1 MIKCGIFF
9 VFVNFYG
16 SFNVL
21 ILQCQILLN
30 KCISF
35 KCVLLKILKR
45 CILYVTGGSSRF
57 KNRGKSHS
65 ERSRTPGRQTPR
77 RDSPVEDEGSRGGS
91 RERSPNEDS
100 RSSHRSPS
108 EDRNDRNSSHEDT
121 VVNTVA
127 SEVTAKS
134 DHRSKS
140 DGSRRS
146 RSRARSQAG
155 DMADEGQDQVEAA
168 PVEEEPKE
176 AKPRTPSP
184 RPQVRN
190 SRSPAPSQRD
200 GDEQSFANTLDEIT
214 TMGTNEVADQ
224 DLSSHYIDERI
235 NMQPAEAHEEI
246 PEVIFVRP
254 KTPEEEVIADRAIAA
269 TDQQVAVNG
278 EAKVPEVYNSVPEF
292 LAKAV
297 RRAIPSEP
305 VYEPRYEPIEEP
317 VLNEPVV
324 AAAEPD
330 SEQPDYQTATMGM
343 SAGDKETLGDRED
356 EQGGDD
362 TLVEATRPIG
372 VADLKG
378 GEVLRSGSSG
388 SSLGINNTPP
398 DRQYTP
404 LSFSSSDAQ
413 FYSPPDSPDISLSEQ
428 LQDKPLPSNTQV
440 NTEHIS
446 LLLASHLS
454 SQATSEGGRG
464 PEGTTEK
471 DLSTPPHTQ
480 GLWEEIHLM
489 INSWFT

>member
-1 MIKCGIFF
+1 M
-9 VFVNFYG
+9 VFVHFYV

-30 KCISF
+30 KCIRF
-35 KCVLLKILKR
+35 KCVSLKILRR
-45 CILYVTGGSSRF
+45 CVLYVTGGSSRF

-77 RDSPVEDEGSRGGS
+77 RESPVEDAGSRGGS
-91 RERSPNEDS
+91 RERSPTEDS

-134 DHRSKS
+134 EHKSKS
-140 DGSRRS
+140 DSSKRS
-146 RSRARSQAG
+146 RSRARSQAEEV
-155 DMADEGQDQVEAA
+155 ADEGQVQVEA
-168 PVEEEPKE
+168 PPEEQEPLE
-176 AKPRTPSP
+176 AKSRTPSP
-184 RPQVRN
+184 RQQARN
-190 SRSPAPSQRD
+190 SKSPAPSQRD
-200 GDEQSFANTLDEIT
+200 GDEHSFANTLDEIT
-214 TMGTNEVADQ
+214 TMGTNEMADQ

-235 NMQPAEAHEEI
+235 IMQPAEAHDEI

-254 KTPEEEVIADRAIAA
+254 KTPEEEAVAERATAAAD
-269 TDQQVAVNG
+269 QLLAVNG
-278 EAKVPEVYNSVPEF
+278 EANVAEVQPAIPEPVVKPISRI
-292 LAKAV
+292 L
-297 RRAIPSEP
+297 PSEP

-317 VLNEPVV
+317 LVNEPAV

-343 SAGDKETLGDRED
+343 SAGDKEALGDRDD

-362 TLVEATRPIG
+362 TLVEATRPMA
-372 VADLKG
+372 VADMRS
-378 GEVLRSGSSG
+378 GEGLRSGSSG

-440 NTEHIS
+440 NTEQLS

-454 SQATSEGGRG
+454 SRGTSEGGRG
-464 PEGTTEK
+464 PGGTTEK
-471 DLSTPPHTQ
+471 DLSTPAHTQ
-480 GLWEEIHLM
+480 GLWEEIQLM
-489 INSWFT
+489 INRWFT